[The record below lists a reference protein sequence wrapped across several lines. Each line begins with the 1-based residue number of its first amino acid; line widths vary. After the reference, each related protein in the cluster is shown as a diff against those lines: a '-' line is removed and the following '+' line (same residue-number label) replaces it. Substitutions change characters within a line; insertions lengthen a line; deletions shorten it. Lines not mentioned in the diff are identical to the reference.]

1 MEYAIFLLLGIGV
14 GTFGTLVGIGG
25 GLILVPFFIFFM
37 SAGCIY
43 PYFHEASQIVGT
55 SLFVVFTNALSGTIA
70 YIRQRRVF
78 YHAAVPFALA
88 TLPGAFL
95 GSYAADRFTDESL
108 DFYYGCFLL
117 CMASLMYWNNTRKN
131 GSNTAMEIAPG
142 FKYNRPL
149 GIVCSGGVGFIASM
163 FGIGGG
169 IIHVPLMVYVL
180 GFPAHI
186 ATATSQFVLAVSSL
200 VGLISHTILGHVVW
214 LPAICIG
221 IGAALGAQ
229 LGAKISKQTKPRT
242 ILLLLSFAVFIVAVR
257 LIYMGM

>member
-1 MEYAIFLLLGIGV
+1 MEYIIFLLLGIGV

-37 SAGCIY
+37 SDGCIY
-43 PYFHEASQIVGT
+43 PYFKTAAQIVGT

-70 YIRQRRVF
+70 YVRQKRVF

-95 GSYAADRFTDESL
+95 GSYAADRFTGKSL
-108 DFYYGCFLL
+108 DFYYGCFLF
-117 CMASLMYWNNTRKN
+117 CMASLMYWNNTRKKD
-131 GSNTAMEIAPG
+131 SSAAMEIEPG
-142 FKYNRPL
+142 FTYNRPL
-149 GIVCSGGVGFIASM
+149 GIICSGGVGFIASM

-180 GFPAHI
+180 GFPTHI
-186 ATATSQFVLAVSSL
+186 ATATSQFVLAVSSSIGL
-200 VGLISHTILGHVVW
+200 VSHAMLGHVIW
-214 LPAICIG
+214 LPALCIG
-221 IGAALGAQ
+221 AGAAMGAQIGAR
-229 LGAKISKQTKPRT
+229 ISKQTKPRT
-242 ILLLLSFAVFIVAVR
+242 ILVLLSLAVFAVAVR